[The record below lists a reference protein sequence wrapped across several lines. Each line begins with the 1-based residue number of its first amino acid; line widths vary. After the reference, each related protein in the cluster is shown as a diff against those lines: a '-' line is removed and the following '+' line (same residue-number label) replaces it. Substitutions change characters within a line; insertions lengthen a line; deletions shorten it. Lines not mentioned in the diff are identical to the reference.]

1 MKIGRDIGVMVNRIV
16 RRKVPLL
23 SSVSPSYRHLQTL
36 CTLYLAVLAA
46 KRIPP
51 WVRGRGFKGVRE
63 RWMGRMQERDGVE
76 RGEEGKGRGM

>member
-1 MKIGRDIGVMVNRIV
+1 MKIGRDIGLMVDRIV

-51 WVRGRGFKGVRE
+51 WGAREGF
-63 RWMGRMQERDGVE
+63 
-76 RGEEGKGRGM
+76 